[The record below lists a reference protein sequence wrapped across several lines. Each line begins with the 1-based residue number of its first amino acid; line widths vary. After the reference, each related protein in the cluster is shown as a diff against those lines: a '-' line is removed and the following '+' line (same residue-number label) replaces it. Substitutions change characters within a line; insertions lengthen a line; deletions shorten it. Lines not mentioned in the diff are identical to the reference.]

1 LSFATRSPARL
12 AASTAVLAIAA
23 LMATVATQASAAELV
38 APRSE
43 CKAQTNIKAPEREQE
58 QAMRCLINYARSH
71 AGAGALGSS
80 KSLERAAGQKS
91 GDVMQ
96 CGFSHTACGRP
107 ADLYARR
114 YGYASASS
122 WAWGENLAVGRGK
135 RGSARKVLKAWL
147 QSPPH
152 RDAMLRG
159 SFDDAGVG
167 LKRGR
172 FGGHRNMAVWVLELG
187 CHGCG

>member
-1 LSFATRSPARL
+1 
-12 AASTAVLAIAA
+12 
-23 LMATVATQASAAELV
+23 M
-38 APRSE
+38 
-43 CKAQTNIKAPEREQE
+43 
-58 QAMRCLINYARSH
+58 H
-71 AGAGALGSS
+71 
-80 KSLERAAGQKS
+80 
-91 GDVMQ
+91 

-147 QSPPH
+147 HSPPH

-159 SFDDAGVG
+159 SFDDAGIG
-167 LKRGR
+167 LQAGAVRRPPKHGR
-172 FGGHRNMAVWVLELG
+172 LG
-187 CHGCG
+187 PRARLPGVRMRSFVSEV

>member
-1 LSFATRSPARL
+1 MLAIGVL
-12 AASTAVLAIAA
+12 AATA
-23 LMATVATQASAAELV
+23 ATQASATGLV

-43 CKAQTNIKAPEREQE
+43 CKAQANIKAPERQQE
-58 QAMRCLINYARSH
+58 EAMRCLLNYARSH
-71 AGAGALGSS
+71 VGAGSLGIS
-80 KSLERAAGQKS
+80 KSLERAAGRKS

-122 WAWGENLAVGRGK
+122 WAWGENLAVGRGQ

-147 QSPPH
+147 HSPPH
-152 RDAMLRG
+152 RDAMLLG
-159 SFDDAGVG
+159 SFDDAGIG

-172 FGGHRNMAVWVLELG
+172 FGGHRNMAIWVLELG

>member
-1 LSFATRSPARL
+1 LSLATRRPAPL
-12 AASTAVLAIAA
+12 AALTALLAVGLLAA
-23 LMATVATQASAAELV
+23 TAATEASAAGLV
-38 APRSE
+38 APLSE
-43 CKAQTNIKAPEREQE
+43 CKAQKNIKAPEREQE
-58 QAMRCLINYARSH
+58 DAMRCLINYARSH
-71 AGAGALGSS
+71 SGSGSLGASR
-80 KSLERAAGQKS
+80 SLERAAGQKS

-135 RGSARKVLKAWL
+135 RGSARKVMKAWL
-147 QSPPH
+147 HSPPH

-159 SFDDAGVG
+159 SFDDAGIG

-172 FGGHRNMAVWVLELG
+172 FSGHRNMAVWVLELG
-187 CHGCG
+187 CQGCG

>member
-1 LSFATRSPARL
+1 
-12 AASTAVLAIAA
+12 
-23 LMATVATQASAAELV
+23 M

-43 CKAQTNIKAPEREQE
+43 CKAQKNIKAPEREQE
-58 QAMRCLINYARSH
+58 DAMRCLINYARS
-71 AGAGALGSS
+71 ALRGRSLGASR
-80 KSLERAAGQKS
+80 SLERAAGQKS
-91 GDVMQ
+91 GDVMH

-147 QSPPH
+147 HSPPH
-152 RDAMLRG
+152 REAMLRG
-159 SFDDAGVG
+159 SFDDAGIG
-167 LKRGR
+167 LKRGGSAATETWPSGSSSSAATGADEEFDER
-172 FGGHRNMAVWVLELG
+172 SVSNAQSG
-187 CHGCG
+187 